1 MQTPAGDR
9 PFLCYNVH
17 MPVILNGHEVQ
28 AHRGMSLFD
37 YADFLRVRVPTS
49 CGRGG
54 SCHECIVEVRS
65 GMEGLFPNSR
75 DEYFLSG
82 DYRLACQAVVADPT
96 QTIEF
101 GVLRRQPRIL
111 TEGIRRKVAPDPDV
125 RRDGDEVTINGE
137 PVDTYRGRILGLAAD
152 IGTTT
157 VALNLVD
164 LESSETIATS
174 SFENPQKFG
183 GSDVMNRISYDV
195 GRTRGE
201 LRHAI
206 ISALNFEIGELT
218 RQLDLHRRQI
228 YAAVLVGNT
237 TMRDIAFGLNVQSVG
252 VKPYKSAVELEYE
265 EGERNGTSLQS
276 NAQAMGLRVFP
287 KAHVYGGPLI
297 GCHVGADVAAGLL
310 AIGMD
315 EQDEPVMLVDI
326 GTNTEV
332 VIGNRHGMVAASC
345 PAGPAFEGGEVTY
358 GMPGYDGA
366 VESVQIR
373 DGRAEVSTIGDADV
387 QGICGSGLVDLLY
400 ELRSAGLMNELGAL
414 RGGEREYVFAPAKG
428 MGLSR
433 ADISA
438 LAQAKSANYC
448 GQFITLRR
456 YGQPVEA
463 LSRLY
468 LAGGFANYLDVSK
481 AIGIGFIANFPTE
494 RVSRAGNA
502 ALEGA
507 TIMLLSRESRG
518 RVEELVQRIEHIEL
532 ETTPDF
538 FEIFV
543 EGCMFKPMPRDL
555 NA

>member
-1 MQTPAGDR
+1 
-9 PFLCYNVH
+9 
-17 MPVILNGHEVQ
+17 MPVILNGHEIQ
-28 AHRGMSLFD
+28 SHRGRSLFD
-37 YADFLRVRVPTS
+37 YADHLRVRVPTS

-65 GMEGLFPNSR
+65 GMEGLFANSR

-82 DYRLACQAVVADPT
+82 NFRLACQAIVADPT
-96 QTIEF
+96 ETIEF
-101 GVLRRQPRIL
+101 SVLRRQPRIL
-111 TEGIRRKVAPDPDV
+111 TEGIRREVNLDPHV
-125 RRDGDEVTINGE
+125 QRDGDEVTIGGQ
-137 PVDTYRGRILGLAAD
+137 PVDTYRDRILGVAVD

-157 VALNLVD
+157 VAMNLVD
-164 LESSETIATS
+164 LESGEIIATS

-183 GSDVMNRISYDV
+183 GSDVMNRISYDA
-195 GRTRGE
+195 GRNRGE
-201 LRHAI
+201 LRLAI
-206 ISALNFEIGELT
+206 VSLLNFELGELT
-218 RQLDLHRRQI
+218 RQVNVHRRQI
-228 YAAVLVGNT
+228 YDAVLVGNT
-237 TMRDIAFGLNVQSVG
+237 TMRDIAFGINVQSVG
-252 VKPYKSAVELEYE
+252 VKPYKSSVELEHE
-265 EGERNGTSLQS
+265 AGERTGTALRS
-276 NAQAMGLRVFP
+276 NAQAMGLRIFP

-315 EQDEPVMLVDI
+315 EQDDPVMFVDI

-332 VIGNRHGMVAASC
+332 VIGNHHSMVAASC
-345 PAGPAFEGGEVTY
+345 PAGPAFEGGQVTH

-366 VESVQIR
+366 VESVRIR
-373 DGRAEVSTIGDADV
+373 NGRPEVSTIADAEV

-400 ELRSAGLMNELGAL
+400 ELRSAGLMNELGVL
-414 RGGEREYVFAPAKG
+414 GNGERRFIFAPEKG

-438 LAQAKSANYC
+438 LSQAKSANYC

-456 YGQPVEA
+456 YGREIDTI
-463 LSRLY
+463 SRLY
-468 LAGGFANYLDVSK
+468 LAGGFANYLNISN
-481 AIGIGFIANFPTE
+481 AMGIGFIADFPQE
-494 RVSRAGNA
+494 RVTRAGNA

-507 TIMLLSRESRG
+507 TLMLLSQDMRRRIEG
-518 RVEELVQRIEHIEL
+518 LVRRIEHIEL

-555 NA
+555 NGGIPYPSQE